1 MVMTTFERRSRPR
14 SPRVLVV
21 SSVAVVVVAAGVG
34 SSALSPSATVAAA
47 RAPYDGAA
55 VADTVPSDVAGSG
68 ADVVVG
74 ETGNVEKREGEPAG
88 LTDEAGR
95 HAYFSIT
102 VESVAVRSS
111 CPARSASVSRPDR
124 RYFLAVDVSAS
135 MPAEIPGL
143 VDGGADVFMPLTAD
157 AFRVLDADGVER
169 GGPSPAA
176 WDCFD
181 ESELAAPFIG
191 PGESTRGVVVLE
203 SDVSTGW
210 IAYQP
215 VPGSGWQWAFAE

>member
-1 MVMTTFERRSRPR
+1 MVMTTFERRSRP
-14 SPRVLVV
+14 SPRRVLLL
-21 SSVAVVVVAAGVG
+21 SSAAAVVVAVWVG

-55 VADTVPSDVAGSG
+55 VADTVPPDVAGSG
-68 ADVVVG
+68 AEVVVG
-74 ETGNVEKREGEPAG
+74 DTGNVEKLEGEAAG

-111 CPARSASVSRPDR
+111 CPARAASVGRPDR

-135 MPAEIPGL
+135 MSAEIPGV
-143 VDGGADVFMPLTAD
+143 VDGGADVFMPITAD
-157 AFRVLDADGVER
+157 AFRVLDEGGVER

-176 WDCFD
+176 WACFEEPD
-181 ESELAAPFIG
+181 LAAPFIA
-191 PGESTRGVVVLE
+191 PGESTRGLVVLE

-215 VPGSGWQWAFAE
+215 VPGRGWQWAFAE

>member
-1 MVMTTFERRSRPR
+1 MVMTTFERRSRPGP
-14 SPRVLVV
+14 PRAALLW
-21 SSVAVVVVAAGVG
+21 SVALVVAALGVG
-34 SSALSPSATVAAA
+34 SAARASSATVAAA

-68 ADVVVG
+68 TEVVVG
-74 ETGNVEKREGEPAG
+74 DTGNVEKLEGEAAG
-88 LTDEAGR
+88 LTDDAGR

-111 CPARSASVSRPDR
+111 CPARAASVGRPDR

-135 MPAEIPGL
+135 MSAEIPGV
-143 VDGGADVFMPLTAD
+143 VDGGADVFMPVTAD
-157 AFRVLDADGVER
+157 AFRVLDPDGVER
-169 GGPSPAA
+169 GGASPAA
-176 WDCFD
+176 WACFD
-181 ESELAAPFIG
+181 EADLAAPFIG